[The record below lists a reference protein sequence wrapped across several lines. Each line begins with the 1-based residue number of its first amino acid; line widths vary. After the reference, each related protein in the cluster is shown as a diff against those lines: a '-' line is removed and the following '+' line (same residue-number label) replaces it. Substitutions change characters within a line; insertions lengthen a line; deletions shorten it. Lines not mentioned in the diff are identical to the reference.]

1 MATSPKQM
9 MIDARPFTVWNFSRQ
24 MAAELSVSG
33 VSAPE
38 LEAGLLLA
46 HVLGCARSAL
56 LARRDEPISPEVE
69 RQALALLVRRISGE
83 PVARILGH
91 REFWSL
97 DFRLS
102 PDTLVPRPDTE
113 TVVEEALALFPDRAA
128 PLRILDLGT
137 GSGAILAALLS
148 ERPLAIGLGV
158 DRAEGAARTARDNL
172 AHAGVADRS
181 AVMVGDWGAALS
193 GGFDLVVSNP
203 PYIAH
208 GALANLP
215 REVRL
220 HDPSLALDGGAD
232 GFDAYRAIAADLGR
246 LLVPGGAVVLELGA
260 GQDSQVRDILRDA
273 GLKETGPTRRDLAG
287 IARALSARRP

>member
-1 MATSPKQM
+1 

-33 VSAPE
+33 ADAPE

-46 HVLGCARSAL
+46 HALGCARADL
-56 LARRDEPISPEVE
+56 LARRDELISPNIE

-97 DFRLS
+97 DFLLS

-113 TVVEEALALFPDRAA
+113 TVVEEALALFPERDA
-128 PLRILDLGT
+128 PLRMLDLGT
-137 GSGAILAALLS
+137 GSGAILAALLT
-148 ERPLAIGLGV
+148 ERPSAIGLGV

-172 AHAGVADRS
+172 AHAGVVCRA
-181 AVMVGDWGAALS
+181 AVMVGDWGAALA

-203 PYIAH
+203 PYIEH
-208 GALANLP
+208 RALANLP

-220 HDPSLALDGGAD
+220 HDPALALDGGQD
-232 GFDAYRAIAADLGR
+232 GLDAYRAIAADLQR
-246 LLVPGGAVVLELGA
+246 LLVPGGAVVFELGA
-260 GQDSQVRDILRDA
+260 GQEADVAKILQTE
-273 GLKETGPTRRDLAG
+273 GLVLSGPARCDLAG
-287 IARALSARRP
+287 VPRALSARRA

>member
-1 MATSPKQM
+1 

-33 VSAPE
+33 ADAPE

-46 HVLGCARSAL
+46 HALGCARADL
-56 LARRDEPISPEVE
+56 LARRDELISPNIE

-97 DFRLS
+97 DFLLS

-113 TVVEEALALFPDRAA
+113 TVVEEALALFPERDA
-128 PLRILDLGT
+128 PLRMLDLGT
-137 GSGAILAALLS
+137 GSGAILAALLT
-148 ERPLAIGLGV
+148 ERPSAIGLGV

-172 AHAGVADRS
+172 AHAGVVCRA
-181 AVMVGDWGAALS
+181 AVMVGDWGAALA

-203 PYIAH
+203 PYIGH
-208 GALANLP
+208 RALANLP

-220 HDPSLALDGGAD
+220 HDPALALDGGQD
-232 GFDAYRAIAADLGR
+232 GLDAYRAIAADLQR
-246 LLVPGGAVVLELGA
+246 LLVPGGAVVFELGA
-260 GQDSQVRDILRDA
+260 GQEADVAKILQA
-273 GLKETGPTRRDLAG
+273 EGLVLSGPARCDLAG
-287 IARALSARRP
+287 VPRALSARRA